1 MYPTITLGARLSGN
15 VRFQGVSVPDVF
27 ISYSAKDES
36 LAQFVRSHL
45 LAQRLDVFLASISLN
60 QGERWTPQIIEAL
73 NASEWV
79 FLLASRNALASATVQ
94 QEVGGAI
101 FGKKK
106 LVPIMWDV
114 QSSDLPRWVGDY
126 QGLVLTGATMENINL
141 QIAQLA
147 SHVKANKVKGQ
158 LVAGAVFAGL
168 LYLLAK

>member
-1 MYPTITLGARLSGN
+1 M
-15 VRFQGVSVPDVF
+15 PDVF
-27 ISYSAKDES
+27 ISYSAKDEK

-45 LAQRLDVFLASISLN
+45 VAQELDVFLASISLN
-60 QGERWTPQIIEAL
+60 AGEHWTPQIIEAL
-73 NASEWV
+73 RTSEWV
-79 FLLASRNALASATVQ
+79 FLLASKNALASANVQ

-114 QSSDLPRWVGDY
+114 QPHDLPRWVSNY

-141 QIAQLA
+141 QISQLA
-147 SHVKANKVKGQ
+147 TNVKANKVKGQ

-168 LYLLAK
+168 LYLLSK

>member
-1 MYPTITLGARLSGN
+1 M
-15 VRFQGVSVPDVF
+15 PDVF
-27 ISYSAKDES
+27 ISYSVKDEN

-45 LAQRLDVFLASISLN
+45 VAQGLDVFLASISLN
-60 QGERWTPQIIEAL
+60 AGEHWTPQIIEAL
-73 NASEWV
+73 RTSEWV
-79 FLLASRNALASATVQ
+79 FLLASKNALASPNVQ

-114 QSSDLPRWVGDY
+114 QPSDLPRWVGDY

-141 QIAQLA
+141 QVAQLA
-147 SHVKANKVKGQ
+147 TQVKANKVKGQ

-168 LYLLAK
+168 LYFLGK

>member
-1 MYPTITLGARLSGN
+1 M
-15 VRFQGVSVPDVF
+15 PDVF
-27 ISYSAKDES
+27 ISYSVKDEN

-45 LAQRLDVFLASISLN
+45 VAQGLDVFLASISLKA
-60 QGERWTPQIIEAL
+60 GEHWTPKIIEAL
-73 NASEWV
+73 STSEWV
-79 FLLASRNALASATVQ
+79 ILLASKNALASPNVQ

-106 LVPIMWDV
+106 LVPIMWDTKP
-114 QSSDLPRWVGDY
+114 SDLPRWVGDY

-141 QIAQLA
+141 QVSQLA
-147 SHVKANKVKGQ
+147 AQVKANKVKGQ